1 MISTDFAPNED
12 QRDAMHAL
20 SVSAKPEQWHSGLA
34 LTQVAENLTSY
45 FPHHH
50 VNLFLT
56 ARAALYSYLKT
67 LRFDPG
73 SEILVTGFTCKAVI
87 IPILALKLKPV
98 YVDIDTDT
106 YSMDIAL
113 AKKKITKKTK
123 LIILQHTFGI
133 PPHRKEIIDLAKKNT
148 IPVLEDLAHGF
159 DERLFKKDRL
169 ETDKL
174 LSFGRT
180 KVMSSMF
187 GGAVITTNPHLY
199 KNLEQQLSE
208 LPYPSDNFILN
219 CLLYKP
225 FNVFMRDTYD
235 FGIGK
240 AAHFATNMIKL
251 FPKEISPK
259 EDALKLDSYVLKKYP
274 NALAMVLLKQM
285 DKFQTMQDTKRKLTN
300 YYGDAQGI
308 DFHDLPL
315 NRFPILVKNSDELYK
330 SLTKK
335 NIFLGRWYREVMP
348 PTGECPV
355 TEHVSA
361 HILNLPTLVSMKS
374 AERVINEID
383 SSLLRI

>member
-12 QRDAMHAL
+12 RRDAMYAL
-20 SVSAKPEQWHSGLA
+20 SVSAKPGQWHSGSA
-34 LTQVAENLTSY
+34 LTQVAETLASY

-50 VNLFLT
+50 ASLFLT

-73 SEILVTGFTCKAVI
+73 SEIMVTGFTCKAVI
-87 IPILALKLKPV
+87 IPILALKLTPV

-113 AKKKITKKTK
+113 VKKKITKKTK

-133 PPHRKEIIDLAKKNT
+133 PPHRKEVIALARKHNV
-148 IPVLEDLAHGF
+148 PVLEDLAHGF

-174 LSFGRT
+174 VSFGRT
-180 KVMSSMF
+180 KVISSMF
-187 GGAVITTNPHLY
+187 GGAVVTTNPQLY

-208 LPYPSDNFILN
+208 LSYPSDHFILN

-225 FNVFMRDTYD
+225 FHVFMRDTYD
-235 FGIGK
+235 YGIGK
-240 AAHFATNMIKL
+240 IAHYASNSMKI
-251 FPKEISPK
+251 FPKEVSPK
-259 EDALKLDSYVLKKYP
+259 EDRLKLDSYVLKKYP
-274 NALAMVLLKQM
+274 NALALVLLKQM
-285 DKFQTMQDTKRKLTN
+285 EKFQTMQDTKRALTN

-308 DFHDLPL
+308 DFRDLPL
-315 NRFPILVKNSDELYK
+315 NRFPILVKNSDDLYR

-348 PTGECPV
+348 PKGECPV

-374 AERVINEID
+374 AERVVNEID